1 MDLSSSIDSNLV
13 AGGYRQT
20 GVVSGAIVHET
31 FASGGIGLFV
41 DCTLERN
48 LLSYSGLE
56 ISGIRFI
63 HEKNVRR
70 VGARGD
76 IGTGSRNSM
85 LYVGAGERFGVEW
98 LDVEDDG
105 YDVQLQPKAGA
116 KIGCL
121 ETARV

>member
-1 MDLSSSIDSNLV
+1 VDLSSSIDSNLV

-20 GVVSGAIVHET
+20 GVVSGAVVHET

-41 DCTLERN
+41 DCALERN

-63 HEKNVRR
+63 YEKNVRR
-70 VGARGD
+70 LSPGGD
-76 IGTGSRNSM
+76 IGTCSRKAM
-85 LYVGAGERFGVEW
+85 LYVGAGERFCVEC

-105 YDVQLQPKAGA
+105 YDV
-116 KIGCL
+116 
-121 ETARV
+121 